1 MSTITSCP
9 CCNSTVSVEDD
20 GTLGIVRIAKPE
32 PGHEWKPQRPPRRG
46 RPLTRLRSDQE
57 EARAVIKRVAR
68 DFGVTLADLRAHD
81 RSPRMVRIRWE
92 AARAAREETDA
103 SLPQIGRIL
112 YRDHTTVLHGLRQLD
127 AVA

>member
-1 MSTITSCP
+1 MSPVTTCP

-20 GTLGIVRIAKPE
+20 GTLGIVRVAKPE
-32 PGHEWKPQRPPRRG
+32 AGHEWQPQRPRRG
-46 RPLTRLRSDQE
+46 RPVTRLRSDQE

-68 DFGVTLADLRAHD
+68 DFGLTLADLRAHD

-92 AARAAREETDA
+92 AARAAGEETDA

-112 YRDHTTVLHGLRQLD
+112 YRDHTTVLHGLRQLG
-127 AVA
+127 AVAS